1 MSLREIADSVQQI
14 AEAVASVLHVEVE
27 IADHQ
32 LLRIA
37 GTGKTE
43 PGRLQAMAGEDFV
56 YQAALRTGQPV
67 VIDSPGTD
75 PLCRPC
81 MHYGNCAE
89 TGEICCPIR
98 VNGIGVGV
106 IGLLAFDQK
115 QRDRL
120 FSDVD
125 SIFLFLQ
132 KMAELIAMQIKEHQ
146 MYREQQLALERL
158 QAAMQQDD
166 AFAEITGT
174 SAVITRAKEMARR
187 AAESDST
194 VLLLGESG
202 TGKELFA
209 RAIHKASPRRN
220 EPFVSLNCAAIPDT
234 LMESEFFGYEEG
246 AFTGARRGGKK
257 GLFETADKG
266 TIFLDEIG
274 DMPMHLQ
281 GKLLRV
287 LQEKQVVR
295 VGGEGQPVG
304 VDVRVV
310 AATHRDLAQLVRE
323 GAFRQDLY
331 YRLHV
336 IPIHLPP
343 LRERREDILPLA
355 HLLLQ
360 KNAARLGKQL
370 NGFTPEVQARFVQHD
385 WPGNVRELSNVV
397 EYASTMEHRL
407 FISPENL
414 PATLWTS
421 PSAEGKAQPV
431 VGPGEGSS
439 WNLKQIEQR
448 TIRRVMTHLERANR
462 PKEEAAQLLGVS
474 RATLFRKLKEMRI
487 CERSHRD
494 P

>member
-125 SIFLFLQ
+125 SILLFLQ

-295 VGGEGQPVG
+295 VGGEAQPVG

-385 WPGNVRELSNVV
+385 
-397 EYASTMEHRL
+397 
-407 FISPENL
+407 
-414 PATLWTS
+414 
-421 PSAEGKAQPV
+421 
-431 VGPGEGSS
+431 
-439 WNLKQIEQR
+439 
-448 TIRRVMTHLERANR
+448 
-462 PKEEAAQLLGVS
+462 
-474 RATLFRKLKEMRI
+474 
-487 CERSHRD
+487 
-494 P
+494 

>member
-125 SIFLFLQ
+125 SILLFLQ
-132 KMAELIAMQIKEHQ
+132 KMAELIAIQIKEHQ

-274 DMPMHLQ
+274 DMPMHL
-281 GKLLRV
+281 
-287 LQEKQVVR
+287 
-295 VGGEGQPVG
+295 
-304 VDVRVV
+304 
-310 AATHRDLAQLVRE
+310 
-323 GAFRQDLY
+323 
-331 YRLHV
+331 
-336 IPIHLPP
+336 
-343 LRERREDILPLA
+343 
-355 HLLLQ
+355 
-360 KNAARLGKQL
+360 
-370 NGFTPEVQARFVQHD
+370 
-385 WPGNVRELSNVV
+385 
-397 EYASTMEHRL
+397 
-407 FISPENL
+407 
-414 PATLWTS
+414 
-421 PSAEGKAQPV
+421 
-431 VGPGEGSS
+431 
-439 WNLKQIEQR
+439 
-448 TIRRVMTHLERANR
+448 
-462 PKEEAAQLLGVS
+462 
-474 RATLFRKLKEMRI
+474 
-487 CERSHRD
+487 
-494 P
+494 

>member
-125 SIFLFLQ
+125 SILLFLQ

-385 WPGNVRELSNVV
+385 
-397 EYASTMEHRL
+397 
-407 FISPENL
+407 
-414 PATLWTS
+414 
-421 PSAEGKAQPV
+421 
-431 VGPGEGSS
+431 
-439 WNLKQIEQR
+439 
-448 TIRRVMTHLERANR
+448 
-462 PKEEAAQLLGVS
+462 
-474 RATLFRKLKEMRI
+474 
-487 CERSHRD
+487 
-494 P
+494 